1 MHPYGPSVLPP
12 QKGSGVGKTLLVIG
26 GVLAL
31 GFLFAMLLFVGI
43 IVLYAA
49 GHNPPRNL
57 PVVSP
62 TATAGESP
70 ERSSSPQLVDPDD
83 GEGEGD
89 DDDFEH
95 GQREDHGSA
104 PSNANTSGE
113 NPARPNAPNSP
124 MSASTGAGG
133 KQFTCTAFASFR
145 ACGFANACGP
155 RSASGM
161 GVGNTEAFAREQ
173 ALASCRRSVSAQNP
187 QGVAICNITSC
198 SAK

>member
-1 MHPYGPSVLPP
+1 MNPHGPSVIPP
-12 QKGSGVGKTLLVIG
+12 QNGSGVGKTLLVIG

-31 GFLFAMLLFVGI
+31 GFLVAMLLFVGI
-43 IVLYAA
+43 VVLYAA

-62 TATAGESP
+62 TTSAESP
-70 ERSSSPQLVDPDD
+70 ERSSSPQPVDPDD
-83 GEGEGD
+83 GEGD

-95 GQREDHGSA
+95 GQREDDGNES
-104 PSNANTSGE
+104 
-113 NPARPNAPNSP
+113 PARPNAPTSP

-161 GVGNTEAFAREQ
+161 GVGNTEASAREQ
-173 ALASCRRSVSAQNP
+173 SLASCRLSVSAQNP
-187 QGVAICNITSC
+187 QGVAICNVTSC